1 MKTEELAAREMM
13 RVFDDK
19 KFVTIF
25 FCVVCSFCLPETTSH
40 RHRSNRHRF
49 LNKYTS
55 YTTTMLAMM
64 TTTTTTT
71 TSKTLL
77 QHRHQQPHNSSA
89 LLLSSS
95 RRQQGK
101 KHRLFSTKSKRHQNN
116 NQFVT
121 TSASAFE
128 RRYVSSTAS
137 SSSPSTSTKSM
148 MCDLL
153 TDDESIKWAS
163 AKALVMEL
171 GFDDDEADKVMQ
183 KGFGWGK
190 QDYWRN
196 EKVREIPDMDEI
208 EKRIQFIESLG
219 VARDKIDVI
228 VGKLPEILAMDI
240 DGVMKPAVEHIEKNF
255 FMKRG
260 TPAFAKYV
268 IRVPQALGNTIDCE
282 GTCVGDCN
290 RCWVRV

>member
-1 MKTEELAAREMM
+1 
-13 RVFDDK
+13 
-19 KFVTIF
+19 
-25 FCVVCSFCLPETTSH
+25 
-40 RHRSNRHRF
+40 
-49 LNKYTS
+49 
-55 YTTTMLAMM
+55 ML
-64 TTTTTTT
+64 
-71 TSKTLL
+71 S
-77 QHRHQQPHNSSA
+77 
-89 LLLSSS
+89 LSSK
-95 RRQQGK
+95 RHHYLYNQQACK
-101 KHRLFSTKSKRHQNN
+101 NAFPKSKRHRSSTSNRHPQ
-116 NQFVT
+116 QQQQQQQQQLV
-121 TSASAFE
+121 TSASAYE
-128 RRYVSSTAS
+128 RRYVSTTAS
-137 SSSPSTSTKSM
+137 SSSSPCTKSM

-163 AKALVMEL
+163 TKAVVMEL
-171 GFDDDEADKVMQ
+171 GFDDDEADRVMQ
-183 KGFGWGK
+183 KGFGWAK

-196 EKVREIPDMDEI
+196 EKVKEIPDMDEI

-228 VGKLPEILAMDI
+228 VNKFPEILAMDI

-260 TPAFAKYV
+260 TTAFAKYV

>member
-1 MKTEELAAREMM
+1 
-13 RVFDDK
+13 
-19 KFVTIF
+19 
-25 FCVVCSFCLPETTSH
+25 
-40 RHRSNRHRF
+40 
-49 LNKYTS
+49 
-55 YTTTMLAMM
+55 MLAMM
-64 TTTTTTT
+64 TTTTTT

-95 RRQQGK
+95 RRQQDK

-128 RRYVSSTAS
+128 RRYVS
-137 SSSPSTSTKSM
+137 STSTKSM

-219 VARDKIDVI
+219 VARDKICLLYTSPSPRD
-228 VGKLPEILAMDI
+228 
-240 DGVMKPAVEHIEKNF
+240 
-255 FMKRG
+255 RG
-260 TPAFAKYV
+260 
-268 IRVPQALGNTIDCE
+268 
-282 GTCVGDCN
+282 
-290 RCWVRV
+290 

>member
-1 MKTEELAAREMM
+1 
-13 RVFDDK
+13 
-19 KFVTIF
+19 
-25 FCVVCSFCLPETTSH
+25 
-40 RHRSNRHRF
+40 
-49 LNKYTS
+49 
-55 YTTTMLAMM
+55 
-64 TTTTTTT
+64 
-71 TSKTLL
+71 
-77 QHRHQQPHNSSA
+77 
-89 LLLSSS
+89 
-95 RRQQGK
+95 
-101 KHRLFSTKSKRHQNN
+101 
-116 NQFVT
+116 
-121 TSASAFE
+121 
-128 RRYVSSTAS
+128 
-137 SSSPSTSTKSM
+137 M

-290 RCWVRV
+290 RCWVKV

>member
-1 MKTEELAAREMM
+1 
-13 RVFDDK
+13 
-19 KFVTIF
+19 
-25 FCVVCSFCLPETTSH
+25 
-40 RHRSNRHRF
+40 
-49 LNKYTS
+49 
-55 YTTTMLAMM
+55 MLATMTM
-64 TTTTTTT
+64 TTTTT
-71 TSKTLL
+71 SRTLL
-77 QHRHQQPHNSSA
+77 QHRHQRPHNSSA
-89 LLLSSS
+89 LLVSSSS

>member
-1 MKTEELAAREMM
+1 MFGT
-13 RVFDDK
+13 
-19 KFVTIF
+19 
-25 FCVVCSFCLPETTSH
+25 TTSAVLQH
-40 RHRSNRHRF
+40 QPSM
-49 LNKYTS
+49 
-55 YTTTMLAMM
+55 TTTML
-64 TTTTTTT
+64 
-71 TSKTLL
+71 S
-77 QHRHQQPHNSSA
+77 
-89 LLLSSS
+89 LSSK
-95 RRQQGK
+95 RHHYLYNQQACK
-101 KHRLFSTKSKRHQNN
+101 NAFSKSKRHRSSTSNRHPQ
-116 NQFVT
+116 QQQQQQQQLV
-121 TSASAFE
+121 TSASAYE
-128 RRYVSSTAS
+128 RRYVSTTAS
-137 SSSPSTSTKSM
+137 SSSSPCTKSM

-163 AKALVMEL
+163 TKAVVMEL
-171 GFDDDEADKVMQ
+171 GFDDDEADRVMQ
-183 KGFGWGK
+183 KGFGWAK

-196 EKVREIPDMDEI
+196 EKVKEIPDMDEI

-228 VGKLPEILAMDI
+228 VNKFPEILAMDI

-260 TPAFAKYV
+260 TTAFAKYV

>member
-1 MKTEELAAREMM
+1 
-13 RVFDDK
+13 
-19 KFVTIF
+19 
-25 FCVVCSFCLPETTSH
+25 
-40 RHRSNRHRF
+40 
-49 LNKYTS
+49 
-55 YTTTMLAMM
+55 
-64 TTTTTTT
+64 
-71 TSKTLL
+71 
-77 QHRHQQPHNSSA
+77 
-89 LLLSSS
+89 
-95 RRQQGK
+95 
-101 KHRLFSTKSKRHQNN
+101 
-116 NQFVT
+116 
-121 TSASAFE
+121 
-128 RRYVSSTAS
+128 
-137 SSSPSTSTKSM
+137 M

-163 AKALVMEL
+163 TKAVVMEL
-171 GFDDDEADKVMQ
+171 GFDDDDADRVMQ
-183 KGFGWGK
+183 KGFGWAK

-196 EKVREIPDMDEI
+196 EKVKEIPDMDEI

-228 VGKLPEILAMDI
+228 VSKFPEILAMDI

-260 TPAFAKYV
+260 TTAFAKYV

>member
-1 MKTEELAAREMM
+1 
-13 RVFDDK
+13 
-19 KFVTIF
+19 
-25 FCVVCSFCLPETTSH
+25 
-40 RHRSNRHRF
+40 
-49 LNKYTS
+49 
-55 YTTTMLAMM
+55 
-64 TTTTTTT
+64 
-71 TSKTLL
+71 
-77 QHRHQQPHNSSA
+77 
-89 LLLSSS
+89 
-95 RRQQGK
+95 
-101 KHRLFSTKSKRHQNN
+101 
-116 NQFVT
+116 
-121 TSASAFE
+121 
-128 RRYVSSTAS
+128 
-137 SSSPSTSTKSM
+137 M

-163 AKALVMEL
+163 TKAVVMEL
-171 GFDDDEADKVMQ
+171 GFDDDEADRVMQ
-183 KGFGWGK
+183 KGFGWAK

-196 EKVREIPDMDEI
+196 EKVNEIPDMDEI

-228 VGKLPEILAMDI
+228 VNKFPEILAMDI

-260 TPAFAKYV
+260 TTAFAKYV

>member
-1 MKTEELAAREMM
+1 MFGT
-13 RVFDDK
+13 
-19 KFVTIF
+19 
-25 FCVVCSFCLPETTSH
+25 TTSVVLQH
-40 RHRSNRHRF
+40 QPSM
-49 LNKYTS
+49 
-55 YTTTMLAMM
+55 TTTML
-64 TTTTTTT
+64 
-71 TSKTLL
+71 S
-77 QHRHQQPHNSSA
+77 
-89 LLLSSS
+89 LSSK
-95 RRQQGK
+95 RHHYLYNQQACK
-101 KHRLFSTKSKRHQNN
+101 NAFSKSKRHRSSTSNRHPQ
-116 NQFVT
+116 QQQQQQQQQLV
-121 TSASAFE
+121 TSASAYE
-128 RRYVSSTAS
+128 RRYVSTTAS
-137 SSSPSTSTKSM
+137 SSSSPCTKSM

-163 AKALVMEL
+163 TKAVVMEL
-171 GFDDDEADKVMQ
+171 GFDDDEADRVMQ
-183 KGFGWGK
+183 KGFGWAK

-196 EKVREIPDMDEI
+196 EKVKEIPDMDEI

-228 VGKLPEILAMDI
+228 VNKFPEILAMDI

-260 TPAFAKYV
+260 TTAFAKYV

>member
-1 MKTEELAAREMM
+1 MFGT
-13 RVFDDK
+13 
-19 KFVTIF
+19 
-25 FCVVCSFCLPETTSH
+25 TTSAVLQH
-40 RHRSNRHRF
+40 QPSM
-49 LNKYTS
+49 
-55 YTTTMLAMM
+55 TTTMM
-64 TTTTTTT
+64 
-71 TSKTLL
+71 S
-77 QHRHQQPHNSSA
+77 
-89 LLLSSS
+89 LSSK
-95 RRQQGK
+95 RHHYLYNQQACK
-101 KHRLFSTKSKRHQNN
+101 NAFSKSKRHRSSTSNRHPQ
-116 NQFVT
+116 QQQQQQQQQLV
-121 TSASAFE
+121 TSASAYE
-128 RRYVSSTAS
+128 RRYVSTTAS
-137 SSSPSTSTKSM
+137 SSSSPCTKSM

-163 AKALVMEL
+163 TKAVVMEL
-171 GFDDDEADKVMQ
+171 GFDDDEADRVMQ
-183 KGFGWGK
+183 KGFGWAK

-196 EKVREIPDMDEI
+196 EKVKEIPDMDEI

-228 VGKLPEILAMDI
+228 VNKFPEILAMDI

-260 TPAFAKYV
+260 TTAFAKYV

>member
-1 MKTEELAAREMM
+1 
-13 RVFDDK
+13 
-19 KFVTIF
+19 
-25 FCVVCSFCLPETTSH
+25 
-40 RHRSNRHRF
+40 
-49 LNKYTS
+49 
-55 YTTTMLAMM
+55 MLAMM

-89 LLLSSS
+89 LLLSSFS
-95 RRQQGK
+95 RRQQQDK
-101 KHRLFSTKSKRHQNN
+101 KHRLFSIKSKRHHHRSGNN

-121 TSASAFE
+121 TSASAFG

-219 VARDKIDVI
+219 EARDKIDVI

>member
-1 MKTEELAAREMM
+1 MFGT
-13 RVFDDK
+13 
-19 KFVTIF
+19 
-25 FCVVCSFCLPETTSH
+25 TTSAVLQH
-40 RHRSNRHRF
+40 QPSM
-49 LNKYTS
+49 
-55 YTTTMLAMM
+55 TTTML
-64 TTTTTTT
+64 
-71 TSKTLL
+71 S
-77 QHRHQQPHNSSA
+77 
-89 LLLSSS
+89 LSSK
-95 RRQQGK
+95 RHHYLYNQQACK
-101 KHRLFSTKSKRHQNN
+101 NAFSKSKRHRSSTSNRHPQ
-116 NQFVT
+116 QQQQQQQQQLV
-121 TSASAFE
+121 TSASAYE
-128 RRYVSSTAS
+128 RRYVSTTAS
-137 SSSPSTSTKSM
+137 SSSSPCTKSM

-163 AKALVMEL
+163 TKAVVMEL
-171 GFDDDEADKVMQ
+171 GFDDDEADRVMQ
-183 KGFGWGK
+183 KGFGWAK

-196 EKVREIPDMDEI
+196 EKVKEIPDMDEI

-228 VGKLPEILAMDI
+228 VNKFPEILAMDI

-260 TPAFAKYV
+260 TTAFAKYV

>member
-1 MKTEELAAREMM
+1 VRIIHYFFYSPGKELRA
-13 RVFDDK
+13 
-19 KFVTIF
+19 
-25 FCVVCSFCLPETTSH
+25 
-40 RHRSNRHRF
+40 
-49 LNKYTS
+49 
-55 YTTTMLAMM
+55 M
-64 TTTTTTT
+64 TTTSTSSPPTTITA
-71 TSKTLL
+71 SLSPIY
-77 QHRHQQPHNSSA
+77 HSA
-89 LLLSSS
+89 RRNHLSLSSS
-95 RRQQGK
+95 TTRRPQNK
-101 KHRLFSTKSKRHQNN
+101 SAFLSFSQSSKRHQRRQTNH
-116 NQFVT
+116 QLQQT
-121 TSASAFE
+121 SAFE

-137 SSSPSTSTKSM
+137 SSATTKSM

-171 GFDDDEADKVMQ
+171 GFDDDEADKLMQ

-240 DGVMKPAVEHIEKNF
+240 EGVMKPAVEHVEKNF